1 MCSYYRLTVTV
12 TTGKFDSCYRFF
24 MKTQTKLSKL
34 QRWVLRE
41 ALTCGQLE
49 KVRIMA
55 DYFSLPTREFSSHYR
70 REPIWIVD
78 RRNVDRKQYA
88 NAAISMNRSLK
99 RLKERGLIKEH
110 YEHYNSIIVL
120 TKSGVTTTQNLPRQ
134 VSA

>member
-1 MCSYYRLTVTV
+1 
-12 TTGKFDSCYRFF
+12 
-24 MKTQTKLSKL
+24 MKTQAKLSKL
-34 QRWVLRE
+34 QRWILRE

-55 DYFSLPTREFSSHYR
+55 DYFSLPTREYASHR
-70 REPIWIVD
+70 HGDPIAIVD

>member
-1 MCSYYRLTVTV
+1 
-12 TTGKFDSCYRFF
+12 
-24 MKTQTKLSKL
+24 MKTQAKLSKL
-34 QRWVLRE
+34 QRWILRE

-55 DYFSLPTREFSSHYR
+55 DYFSLPTREFSSRYR

-99 RLKERGLIKEH
+99 RLKERGLIAER
-110 YEHYNSIIVL
+110 YGHYNCTIVL
-120 TKSGVTTTQNLPRQ
+120 TKSGITTTRNLPR
-134 VSA
+134 